1 MATIMSTYNS
11 KHTFSSVH
19 FNGSED
25 SYVFNDGEHRLL

>member
-1 MATIMSTYNS
+1 MTTIMSTYNS

-25 SYVFNDGEHRLL
+25 LFVFNGGA